1 MYTIALVDDEKYSLS
16 DIRHTFP
23 LKAYGFNLVAALT
36 DPMQALSLLPSLK
49 PDVVFVDIRMPEL
62 SGLELIRRLKP
73 SLPDSVYVILS
84 GYSEFEY
91 AQSAIRLD
99 VFEYFLKPY
108 DEEDAEELLERLS
121 LHLSKRHAP
130 QESAQEAPSLHSNQQ
145 FNRLLQHVDQHV
157 YEPLNLGTAGLRVL
171 SQRQLLQP
179 AVQIRHGQD
188 LFQLRARQAH
198 RAGQGAVGRF
208 GHVRHGCGRG
218 RGV

>member
-1 MYTIALVDDEKYSLS
+1 M
-16 DIRHTFP
+16 
-23 LKAYGFNLVAALT
+23 
-36 DPMQALSLLPSLK
+36 
-49 PDVVFVDIRMPEL
+49 FVDIRMPGAT
-62 SGLELIRRLKP
+62 GLELIRRLKP

-188 LFQLRARQAH
+188 LLQLRARQAH

-208 GHVRHGCGRG
+208 RPCPSRMWPRPVGYDDLHYFTRIFAGQVGVPPRKYRAEAQHTKDAEGR
-218 RGV
+218 

>member
-99 VFEYFLKPY
+99 VLNTFSSPTT
-108 DEEDAEELLERLS
+108 
-121 LHLSKRHAP
+121 KRTP
-130 QESAQEAPSLHSNQQ
+130 RSCWRGFPCTFPSATP
-145 FNRLLQHVDQHV
+145 R
-157 YEPLNLGTAGLRVL
+157 R
-171 SQRQLLQP
+171 
-179 AVQIRHGQD
+179 
-188 LFQLRARQAH
+188 RARRRRQACTATSSSTACYSTWTSMYTS
-198 RAGQGAVGRF
+198 R
-208 GHVRHGCGRG
+208 
-218 RGV
+218 